1 MATSEGNFQ
10 RMARAYLEAINK
22 YNGKTNAIL
31 TKLEELAM
39 EQAARADEAE
49 QRGEW
54 LGLLHGVCITLKD
67 CLHVAGYRTTYG
79 SALYAEQ
86 ISKSDSAVIAR
97 LRQAGAIFL
106 AKSNLTE
113 FCYGA
118 TGENPAYGDINNPWS
133 LDRVPGG
140 SSSGA
145 AAAAATDV
153 CRLAIGSD
161 TGGSVR
167 IPAALC
173 GVVGLRPTFGR
184 VSNANALGL
193 TVDFD
198 TIGPLARSVSDVA
211 RAFAAIAG
219 YDPDDP
225 ASIATPVENFLP
237 TLRDGIAGVRI
248 GLPKRYFFENL
259 QPEIER
265 AVLAVATT
273 LERAGARLIDM
284 VVPSA
289 EQAQTNIHICMAR
302 ADMADIH
309 RDEMECRPDAIGLQV
324 LRRLRLGLDVSGRDY
339 AAARRWLAQWRRD
352 LREMFKDVDLL
363 LTPTTPIV
371 APLREASADMVET
384 TQALAR
390 FTVGIGCAGLPALTL
405 PCGFGEAGM
414 PIGAQ
419 LVAKWLDEA
428 LLFRA
433 GCASQERTEFHL
445 ARPPLVAHG

>member
-1 MATSEGNFQ
+1 
-10 RMARAYLEAINK
+10 L
-22 YNGKTNAIL
+22 GKT
-31 TKLEELAM
+31 
-39 EQAARADEAE
+39 
-49 QRGEW
+49 
-54 LGLLHGVCITLKD
+54 
-67 CLHVAGYRTTYG
+67 
-79 SALYAEQ
+79 
-86 ISKSDSAVIAR
+86 
-97 LRQAGAIFL
+97 
-106 AKSNLTE
+106 NLTE

-118 TGENPAYGDINNPWS
+118 TGENPAFGDINNPWN

-153 CRLAIGSD
+153 CRVAIGSD

-198 TIGPLARSVSDVA
+198 TIGPIARSVSDVA
-211 RAFAAIAG
+211 RAFAVIAG
-219 YDPDDP
+219 YDPNDP
-225 ASIATPVENFLP
+225 ASVDLPAENFLP
-237 TLRDGIAGVRI
+237 TLRNGIAGVRV
-248 GLPKRYFFENL
+248 GLPRRYFFENL
-259 QPEIER
+259 QPEIEQ
-265 AVLAVATT
+265 AVLAAART

-284 VVPSA
+284 AVPNA
-289 EQAQTNIHICMAR
+289 EQAQTNIHICLAR

-309 RDEMECRPDAIGLQV
+309 RDEMDRRPDAIGPEV

-339 AAARRWLAQWRRD
+339 AAARRWLARWRLD
-352 LREMFKDVDLL
+352 LREMFTQVDLL

-371 APLREASADMVET
+371 APLRKSSADMVET

-390 FTVGIGCAGLPALTL
+390 FTVGIGCAGLPAITL

-419 LVAKWLDEA
+419 LVAKWWDEA

-433 GCASQERTEFHL
+433 GCAFQQLTDFHL
-445 ARPPLVAHG
+445 ARPPLVAQG

>member
-1 MATSEGNFQ
+1 MNSRGEVIGVNTAVILPAQGICF
-10 RMARAYLEAINK
+10 AIGINTAK
-22 YNGKTNAIL
+22 YV
-31 TKLEELAM
+31 
-39 EQAARADEAE
+39 AARLIRDGRSRRSGRTKRSNEANGWGCSTVSASRSRIACTSQDTE
-49 QRGEW
+49 PR
-54 LGLLHGVCITLKD
+54 I
-67 CLHVAGYRTTYG
+67 G
-79 SALYAEQ
+79 SALCAEQ
-86 ISKSDSAVIAR
+86 ISKSDSAVVAR
-97 LRQAGAIFL
+97 LRRTGAIFL
-106 AKSNLTE
+106 GKSNLTE

-145 AAAAATDV
+145 AAADRTRAP
-153 CRLAIGSD
+153 R
-161 TGGSVR
+161 
-167 IPAALC
+167 
-173 GVVGLRPTFGR
+173 RP
-184 VSNANALGL
+184 
-193 TVDFD
+193 
-198 TIGPLARSVSDVA
+198 
-211 RAFAAIAG
+211 
-219 YDPDDP
+219 
-225 ASIATPVENFLP
+225 
-237 TLRDGIAGVRI
+237 
-248 GLPKRYFFENL
+248 
-259 QPEIER
+259 
-265 AVLAVATT
+265 T

-284 VVPSA
+284 VVPGA

-309 RDEMECRPDAIGLQV
+309 RDEMEHRPDAIGPEV

-352 LREMFKDVDLL
+352 LRDMFKEVDLL

-371 APLREASADMVET
+371 APMRKGSADMVET

-419 LVAKWLDEA
+419 LVAKWMDEA

-433 GCASQERTEFHL
+433 GCAFQERTEFHL